1 MILIPD
7 GVILIPQR
15 SPKIG
20 GPCPDI
26 WSASS
31 TTTCRRGMRCGC
43 GSVSVGGTR
52 EGGRGSWVL
61 QTLREPSN
69 PSPRATPP
77 QSFSLLLPKVQRP
90 GVTPR
95 HSAFPLAGRH
105 HHVLQQNSQSRQS
118 VTRQNTHLK
127 KENFL
132 EKSYFQIATCKIAVA
147 LSPLQTQWLESSN
160 LQQELLLGSEAGTGR
175 WVGGGKPTSLTNLI
189 S

>member
-20 GPCPDI
+20 GPGPDI

-61 QTLREPSN
+61 QTLRELSN

-127 KENFL
+127 KENFG
-132 EKSYFQIATCKIAVA
+132 FPDCHVQN
-147 LSPLQTQWLESSN
+147 SSGTVTVTDPMVGK
-160 LQQELLLGSEAGTGR
+160 QGSSAGVVTR
-175 WVGGGKPTSLTNLI
+175 Q
-189 S
+189 